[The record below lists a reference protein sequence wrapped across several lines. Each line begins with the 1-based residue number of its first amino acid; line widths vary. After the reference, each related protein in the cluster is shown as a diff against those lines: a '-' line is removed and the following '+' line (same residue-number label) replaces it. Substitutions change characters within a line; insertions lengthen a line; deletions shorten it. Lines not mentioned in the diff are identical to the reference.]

1 MPIMHDGHATHL
13 RSPRPGRCLG
23 PFPASG
29 ERKRSLISSPIC
41 VYLRMDTYHQAT
53 VHLDALFPCCLYGVL
68 IDPFIDV
75 VRLGQVLLVQR
86 LDHFR
91 DKALAEHGASARL
104 LLPLLSVHR
113 KNTYHTRQK
122 FAPPWA
128 AAGKDNALACGR
140 REAQSAWSEMWA
152 TVRRERAP
160 ASLARQS
167 GPRKRTRQSVEG
179 GKRQRRAA
187 RLYERCLLRHGGGGY
202 ESRCSPPRATGR
214 PAPTCWLQF
223 TRMDTSTTSATLAL
237 LTGCMCWSCRQA
249 GHPVLARPAV
259 PPPPTLSALASGPVA
274 GWAKHLGK
282 WKRLRAATRTHGVME
297 QITSHT
303 ETCTRE
309 RERERAGSG
318 ES

>member
-1 MPIMHDGHATHL
+1 MHDGHATHL

-202 ESRCSPPRATGR
+202 EQMQPTKSYRSASANVLVAIYSDGHVDNQRNPSVAHRLHVLVLQTGR
-214 PAPTCWLQF
+214 PSGACTPCGPTSADTVCSRFWAGCWL
-223 TRMDTSTTSATLAL
+223 
-237 LTGCMCWSCRQA
+237 G
-249 GHPVLARPAV
+249 
-259 PPPPTLSALASGPVA
+259 
-274 GWAKHLGK
+274 
-282 WKRLRAATRTHGVME
+282 
-297 QITSHT
+297 
-303 ETCTRE
+303 
-309 RERERAGSG
+309 
-318 ES
+318 